1 MKRILIDCDPGID
14 DALALMLAAKSPEL
28 EIVGVT
34 TVSGNLLADRCAA
47 NARRA
52 LELIAADPIRV
63 AAGAMKPL
71 VRAFPRDPFS
81 HGQDGLANLNLP

>member
-34 TVSGNLLADRCAA
+34 TVSGTC
-47 NARRA
+47 
-52 LELIAADPIRV
+52 
-63 AAGAMKPL
+63 
-71 VRAFPRDPFS
+71 
-81 HGQDGLANLNLP
+81 